1 MASPRDQLLI
11 TLSEAASQQ
20 PEQIKAAEERLKQW
34 EIAPEFYSTLLDII
48 FDRSIDVNIRFLGA
62 IFFKNGVDRY
72 WRKTSK
78 HAINPDE
85 KVKIRNRLLSF
96 IDEAHNQLATQCAVI
111 VSKIARFD
119 YPNEW
124 PELLQNLLSI
134 IHSTITTI
142 SDSRTIL
149 IQKRALLTLH
159 LVVKALCSKTMGPD
173 RKMLQEIA
181 PELLRNVAGIY
192 VEHTNRFFTLVSS
205 SKDIGDVVDLET
217 SLSAL
222 KCIRRLVVYGFKDI
236 SKVDE
241 TKTFFLLVLEHLQK
255 FHALRNAFQNSA
267 SPSLE
272 LIDAHI
278 TLMGKF
284 YIELLKT
291 HPISFIMTPGSVDV
305 IQYYWKLLVTYGKSN
320 EDPSYKSPV
329 IEKYLIQA
337 LLLLKSIIRK
347 SSYNHGL
354 RDSKDQQV
362 SEAMR
367 IVDEQILTPN
377 FVESCAELLISNLI
391 ILRKDDLIMW
401 EEDPEGWINYDE
413 SDHWEHQL
421 RPCAEKVFM
430 DLLSQYRDTLSPKIV
445 KLIENVAKSQ
455 TCDLMLK
462 DAVYCA
468 VGLGAHELYDELD
481 FDSWLVNNLL
491 IEVANNNPNFKIIR
505 RRIAWVI
512 GRWVCVKVSKENRPK
527 VYDAMTYLI
536 NPEED
541 LIGFV
546 PYLDRAVTLLTRLIG
561 DVEQFESRMRILNC
575 LSLIVERMEELIAPF
590 AEKITNL
597 LPPLWQAA
605 HDEHL
610 FKPAILLI
618 LTKLVQALRVESV
631 NLHEFIIPI
640 IQYSVDPSTD
650 EYVYLLEEAL
660 DLWLAILENSMEC
673 TPLMFSLVPA
683 VIGLIEYGTEN
694 FKKVLKILES
704 YIVLVPEMIAQSY
717 CHPIMDAFTRLL
729 GDLNSEACR
738 AIIQVIDIMLQTCPF
753 QTLSE
758 TMIITGL
765 LWKLLNSI
773 LSGSE
778 EYPYVIVSYISI
790 LARIVI
796 IEPQFFIQYVT
807 IANQQYNLP
816 QINLIEK
823 VLEVWLDKFDN
834 IGHPKQRKLNAMA
847 FATIITTTNP
857 TILGYLQ
864 QFIGIWCDV
873 LSEIRE
879 SGGGDTLVY
888 WQEEYSIESDEHDDT
903 PETKRRRAL
912 LQRDPIHTTNL
923 IRYIRTKIAE
933 CEAINGGSQLFNQN
947 YIRTVDS
954 TLLGQLICT
963 PRTSISSQG
972 LKMSSKHSTY
982 STRNIRY
989 LRISEKQVLPLIL
1002 YLKPEHINW
1011 FNDII
1016 FQEVLSALQK
1026 LIPKKF
1032 SREKKKFGSDI
1043 YREGKFQFAYYFKNT
1058 DVRHSVLEKNKKY
1071 VFPSEKS
1078 TLSEEDE
1085 SSQNL
1090 HDSFTNE
1097 KEEDEKPTL
1106 QVTYQGFNIF
1116 YKSLIVIVE
1125 PPGQIIEFG
1134 DNVKVASAMTID
1146 DYLGQDD
1153 SETDVGSN

>member
-1 MASPRDQLLI
+1 SNGLDWTGTRVPVDWTNPSDNPGFEAFKNMASPRDQLLI
-11 TLSEAASQQ
+11 TLSEAASQR

-34 EIAPEFYSTLLDII
+34 EIEPEFYSTLLDII

-85 KVKIRNRLLSF
+85 KIKIRNRLLSF

-159 LVVKALCSKTMGPD
+159 LAVKALCSKTMGPD
-173 RKMLQEIA
+173 RRMLQEIA

-205 SKDIGDVVDLET
+205 SNDIGVIIDLET

-222 KCIRRLVVYGFKDI
+222 KCIRRLVIYGFKDI
-236 SKVDE
+236 SKLDE
-241 TKTFFLLVLEHLQK
+241 TKAFFLLVLEHLQK
-255 FHALRNAFQNSA
+255 FHALRNAFQDSA

-291 HPISFIMTPGSVDV
+291 HPIAFIMTPGSVDV

-320 EDPSYKSPV
+320 EDLSKSPV

-337 LLLLKSIIRK
+337 LLLLKCIIRK

-354 RDSKDQQV
+354 RESKDLQV
-362 SEAMR
+362 TEAMR
-367 IVDEQILTPN
+367 IVDEQILTSN

-527 VYDAMTYLI
+527 IYDAMTYLI

-541 LIGFV
+541 LI
-546 PYLDRAVTLLTRLIG
+546 
-561 DVEQFESRMRILNC
+561 
-575 LSLIVERMEELIAPF
+575 IAPF

-660 DLWLAILENSMEC
+660 DLWLAVLENSMEC

-683 VIGLIEYGTEN
+683 VIGLMEYGTEN
-694 FKKVLKILES
+694 FKKVLRILES
-704 YIVLVPEMIAQSY
+704 YIVLVPEMITQSY
-717 CHPIMDAFTRLL
+717 CHPIMDVFTRLL

-738 AIIQVIDIMLQTCPF
+738 AIIQVIDIILQTCPF
-753 QTLSE
+753 QALSE
-758 TMIITGL
+758 NMINTGL

-807 IANQQYNLP
+807 IANQQYNLS

-857 TILGYLQ
+857 IILGYLQ

-873 LSEIRE
+873 LSEVRE

-888 WQEEYSIESDEHDDT
+888 WREEYSIESDERDDT
-903 PETKRRRAL
+903 PETKRKRA
-912 LQRDPIHTTNL
+912 RDPIHTTNL
-923 IRYIRTKIAE
+923 IQYIRTKIAE

-947 YIRTVDS
+947 YIRTVDN
-954 TLLGQLICT
+954 TLLDQLN
-963 PRTSISSQG
+963 G
-972 LKMSSKHSTY
+972 LM
-982 STRNIRY
+982 N
-989 LRISEKQVLPLIL
+989 
-1002 YLKPEHINW
+1002 
-1011 FNDII
+1011 
-1016 FQEVLSALQK
+1016 
-1026 LIPKKF
+1026 
-1032 SREKKKFGSDI
+1032 
-1043 YREGKFQFAYYFKNT
+1043 
-1058 DVRHSVLEKNKKY
+1058 
-1071 VFPSEKS
+1071 
-1078 TLSEEDE
+1078 
-1085 SSQNL
+1085 
-1090 HDSFTNE
+1090 
-1097 KEEDEKPTL
+1097 
-1106 QVTYQGFNIF
+1106 
-1116 YKSLIVIVE
+1116 
-1125 PPGQIIEFG
+1125 
-1134 DNVKVASAMTID
+1134 
-1146 DYLGQDD
+1146 
-1153 SETDVGSN
+1153 SN

>member
-20 PEQIKAAEERLKQW
+20 PEQIKVAEERLKQW

-78 HAINPDE
+78 NAVNPDE
-85 KVKIRNRLLSF
+85 KAKIRDRLLSF
-96 IDEAHNQLATQCAVI
+96 MDEAHNQLATQCAVI
-111 VSKIARFD
+111 VSKIARLD

-134 IHSTITTI
+134 IHSTIITI

-149 IQKRALLTLH
+149 IQKRALVTLH

-192 VEHTNRFFTLVSS
+192 VEHTNHFFTLASS
-205 SKDIGDVVDLET
+205 NDISVATDLET

-222 KCIRRLVVYGFKDI
+222 KCIRRLTVYGFKDI

-241 TKTFFLLVLEHLQK
+241 TKTFFILVLEHLQK
-255 FHALRNAFQNSA
+255 FHALRNAFQDSA
-267 SPSLE
+267 SSSLE

-278 TLMGKF
+278 TLIGKF

-320 EDPSYKSPV
+320 EDLSYKSPV

-354 RDSKDQQV
+354 RESKDLQI

-430 DLLSQYRDTLSPKIV
+430 DLLSQYRDLLSPKIV

-455 TCDLMLK
+455 TCNLILK

-491 IEVANNNPNFKIIR
+491 VEAANNDPNFKIIR

-512 GRWVCVKVSKENRPK
+512 VRVDEWDFDSERF
-527 VYDAMTYLI
+527 L
-536 NPEED
+536 
-541 LIGFV
+541 
-546 PYLDRAVTLLTRLIG
+546 PYLDRAITLLTRLIG
-561 DVEQFESRMRILNC
+561 EVEQFESRMRILNC

-590 AEKITNL
+590 ADKITNL

-610 FKPAILLI
+610 FKPAILSI
-618 LTKLVQALRVESV
+618 LTKLVQALGGESI

-640 IQYSVDPSTD
+640 IQYSVDPNGD

-660 DLWLAILENSMEC
+660 DLWLAILENSVEC

-683 VIGLIEYGTEN
+683 VIGLMEYGTEN
-694 FKKVLKILES
+694 FKKILRILES
-704 YIVLVPEMIAQSY
+704 YIVLVPEMITQSY
-717 CHPIMDAFTRLL
+717 CHPIMDAFSRLL

-738 AIIQVIDIMLQTCPF
+738 AIIQVIDIILQTCPF
-753 QTLSE
+753 QALSE
-758 TMIITGL
+758 TIINTGL
-765 LWKLLNSI
+765 LWKFLNSI

-796 IEPQFFIQYVT
+796 IDPQFFIQFVT

-816 QINLIEK
+816 QINLIDK
-823 VLEVWLDKFDN
+823 ILEMWLDKFDN

-888 WQEEYSIESDEHDDT
+888 WQEEYSIESGVGGEHDET
-903 PETKRRRAL
+903 PETKRKRAL

-923 IRYIRTKIAE
+923 IQYIRTKIAE

-954 TLLGQLICT
+954 TLLDQ
-963 PRTSISSQG
+963 
-972 LKMSSKHSTY
+972 
-982 STRNIRY
+982 
-989 LRISEKQVLPLIL
+989 
-1002 YLKPEHINW
+1002 
-1011 FNDII
+1011 
-1016 FQEVLSALQK
+1016 
-1026 LIPKKF
+1026 
-1032 SREKKKFGSDI
+1032 
-1043 YREGKFQFAYYFKNT
+1043 
-1058 DVRHSVLEKNKKY
+1058 
-1071 VFPSEKS
+1071 
-1078 TLSEEDE
+1078 LSELM
-1085 SSQNL
+1085 N
-1090 HDSFTNE
+1090 
-1097 KEEDEKPTL
+1097 
-1106 QVTYQGFNIF
+1106 
-1116 YKSLIVIVE
+1116 
-1125 PPGQIIEFG
+1125 
-1134 DNVKVASAMTID
+1134 
-1146 DYLGQDD
+1146 
-1153 SETDVGSN
+1153 SN